1 MFSFETGVE
10 VRPKSLSRIDTAV
23 TEPLPRA
30 GSGSGSRLKIV
41 NGELSRFAQEIKAV
55 EFDQPLD
62 GWISRYEKC
71 GQRGRFLWQWCAKG
85 VRLTTLPCVEPQYR
99 DDVYETK
106 MLSILF
112 GTLIDDIADQ
122 EQDREMLESAIAI
135 DQLDPRDNS
144 LVPWDERRRVYIETI
159 SDLWAEVWGRCK
171 KYPRFDAFEHL
182 LRFDNQQI
190 LNAMRY
196 ALLVNETPSLLNL
209 IEHNHYQPHNM
220 QIMFMA
226 TVDLCASPTFDR
238 KELGTARQ
246 IFWHAQRM
254 GRIGNMITTWERE
267 VLDRDFSSGV
277 FAHAI
282 HQGYIKPAQLTDLP
296 AHEIMSILEEAGCQD
311 HFISEWEKHRDRI
324 QELIGGIQSVDME
337 PYLSAFEHLIK
348 LHLCS
353 RGLM

>member
-1 MFSFETGVE
+1 MATVHGIAIMFSFETGAE
-10 VRPKSLSRIDTAV
+10 IRSR
-23 TEPLPRA
+23 PLPEAEPRPRTGA
-30 GSGSGSRLKIV
+30 NLTIL
-41 NGELSRFAQEIKAV
+41 NGELTRFAQEIRAV
-55 EFDQPLD
+55 EFNPTLSD
-62 GWISRYEKC
+62 WIQRYEKC

-85 VRLTTLPCVEPQYR
+85 VRLTTLPCVEPSLV
-99 DDVYETK
+99 DDVFETK

-122 EQDREMLESAIAI
+122 EQDREMLESAINIEQVDWRSASI
-135 DQLDPRDNS
+135 CPWDPR
-144 LVPWDERRRVYIETI
+144 RQVYIETI
-159 SDLWAEVWGRCK
+159 ADLWAQVWNRCK
-171 KYPRFDAFEHL
+171 QFPRFSTYEHL

-196 ALLVNETPSLLNL
+196 ALLVNEKPSLLNV
-209 IEHNHYQPHNM
+209 IEHDHYQPHNM

-226 TVDLCASPTFDR
+226 TVDLCASPDFDVA
-238 KELGTARQ
+238 ELGRARE

-277 FAHAI
+277 FAYAI
-282 HQGYIKPAQLTDLP
+282 HKGYIEPSQLSSLP

-311 HFISEWEKHRDRI
+311 HFIADWEGHRTKI
-324 QELIGGIQSVDME
+324 QEQVRQIRSVDMT
-337 PYLSAFEHLIK
+337 PYLEAFERLIK

>member
-10 VRPKSLSRIDTAV
+10 VKPKPLSRGETV
-23 TEPLPRA
+23 GMETQPRT
-30 GSGSGSRLKIV
+30 GFKLNIL

-55 EFDQPLD
+55 EFAQPLD
-62 GWISRYEKC
+62 NWIRRYEKC
-71 GQRGRFLWQWCAKG
+71 GQRKRFLWQWCAKG
-85 VRLTTLPCVEPQYR
+85 VRLTTLPSVDPALREE
-99 DDVYETK
+99 VFHTK

-122 EQDREMLESAIAI
+122 EQDREMLESAMAI
-135 DQLDPRDNS
+135 EQVDLRRDS

-159 SDLWAEVWGRCK
+159 SDLWAEVWSRCK
-171 KYPRFDAFEHL
+171 KYPRFSSLEHL

-196 ALLVNETPSLLNL
+196 ALLVNEQPSLVNI
-209 IEHNHYQPHNM
+209 IEHDHYQPHNM

-226 TVDLCASPTFDR
+226 TVDLCASPMFDLS
-238 KELGTARQ
+238 ELGMARQ
-246 IFWHAQRM
+246 VFWHAQRM

-282 HQGYIKPAQLTDLP
+282 HKGHIRPTDLTALP

-311 HFISEWEKHRDRI
+311 HFIAEWEKHRDIMQAKISQIRS
-324 QELIGGIQSVDME
+324 LDLE
-337 PYLSAFEHLIK
+337 PYVTAFEHLIK